1 MPQDLNISEIKKECV
16 FMSDYKPIIALT
28 MGDGAGVGPEIIVQA
43 LSHQELYEHCRPFVI
58 GDLKILER
66 AETIWKTGCKFRTI
80 ESPKDAQFAFG
91 TIDCI
96 DLDLLP
102 ADLPF
107 GQISAAA
114 GDAAFRYVEKAIHL
128 AMDKEIDAICTAPL
142 NKESMQLG
150 GHHYPGHT
158 EILADLTGAE
168 HYGTM
173 FTSDDLNVIL
183 VTIHVGLRE
192 SIDLV
197 TPESVYNTLVLA
209 RDAMKRKMKGKEPR
223 IVVCGLNPHAGENG
237 LFGDG
242 EEETKII
249 PGIQR
254 AQAEGMDITGPV
266 PADTAFFRARN
277 GRFDIVVA
285 MNHDQGLGPVKV
297 LGIDRSVNV
306 TVGLPVIRT
315 SVDHGTAFGHAG
327 NGTAKA
333 DNMLV
338 ALREAWRMCGAE

>member
-1 MPQDLNISEIKKECV
+1 MNQ
-16 FMSDYKPIIALT
+16 PIVALT

-43 LSHQELYEHCRPFVI
+43 LSHEEIYQHCRPFVI
-58 GDLKILER
+58 GDLKILQR
-66 AETIWKTGCKFRTI
+66 AETIWKTGCRFRTI
-80 ESPKDAQFAFG
+80 AGPEEAEFQYG
-91 TIDCI
+91 TIECVDM
-96 DLDLLP
+96 DLLP

-107 GQISAAA
+107 GQISPVA
-114 GDAAFRYVEKAIHL
+114 GDAAFRYVEAAIRM
-128 AMDKEIDAICTAPL
+128 AMNKEIDAICTAPL
-142 NKESMQLG
+142 NKESMQMG

-168 HYGTM
+168 HYGMM

-192 SIDLV
+192 SIDLI
-197 TPESVYNTLVLA
+197 TPESVYQTLVLG
-209 RDAMKRKMKGKEPR
+209 RDAIKRKLGKEPR

-242 EEETKII
+242 EEEKSII
-249 PGIQR
+249 PGIER
-254 AQAEGMDITGPV
+254 ARAEGMDVTGPV

-277 GRFDIVVA
+277 GRFDLVVA
-285 MNHDQGLGPVKV
+285 MNHDQGLGPVKI

-327 NGTAKA
+327 KGTAKA
-333 DNMLV
+333 ENMLV

>member
-1 MPQDLNISEIKKECV
+1 M
-16 FMSDYKPIIALT
+16 MSDYKPIIALT

-43 LSHQELYEHCRPFVI
+43 LSHPDIYQHCRPFVI
-58 GDLKILER
+58 GDLKILQR
-66 AETIWKTGCKFRTI
+66 AETIWNTGCQFRAISGPKEAKF
-80 ESPKDAQFAFG
+80 EFG
-91 TIDCI
+91 TIECV

-107 GQISAAA
+107 GKISAAA
-114 GDAAFRYVEKAIHL
+114 GDAAFRYVEKSIHM
-128 AMDKEIDAICTAPL
+128 AMNKEIDAICTAPL

-168 HYGTM
+168 HYGMM
-173 FTSDDLNVIL
+173 FTSDELNVIL

-209 RDAMKRKMKGKEPR
+209 RNAMKRKMGGKEPR

-249 PGIQR
+249 PGIER
-254 AQAEGMDITGPV
+254 ARAEGMIVTGPV

-327 NGTAKA
+327 TGTAKA
-333 DNMLV
+333 ENMLV
-338 ALREAWRMCGAE
+338 ALREAWRMCGAT

>member
-1 MPQDLNISEIKKECV
+1 MND
-16 FMSDYKPIIALT
+16 FKPIVALT

-43 LSHQELYEHCRPFVI
+43 LNNPEVYDHCRPFVV

-66 AETIWKTGCKFRTI
+66 AETIWKTGCKFTAISGPKEAKFEYGTI
-80 ESPKDAQFAFG
+80 E
-91 TIDCI
+91 CV

-107 GQISAAA
+107 GQISAKA
-114 GDAAFRYVEKAIHL
+114 GDAAFRYVEKAIHM
-128 AMDKEIDAICTAPL
+128 AMAGEIDAICTAPL

-150 GHHYPGHT
+150 GHNYPGHT

-168 HYGTM
+168 HYGMM

-183 VTIHVGLRE
+183 ATIHVGLRE
-192 SIDLV
+192 SIDLI
-197 TPESVYNTLVLA
+197 TPDSIYHTLVLA
-209 RDAMKRKMKGKEPR
+209 RNAMKRKLGKEPH

-249 PGIQR
+249 PGIER
-254 AQAEGMDITGPV
+254 ARAEGMIVTGPV
-266 PADTAFFRARN
+266 PADTAFFRTRN

-297 LGIDRSVNV
+297 LGIDKSVNV

-327 NGTAKA
+327 TGTAKA
-333 DNMLV
+333 DNMVV
-338 ALREAWRMCGAE
+338 ALREAWRMCGAK